1 MEAIGGS
8 QECFEF
14 WDDAFDLMTSRFID
28 LVERG
33 RRIPERLMPCDGMG
47 ALDLDTASAIIDGL
61 FGVDSAAWG
70 SGWFQYYLD
79 IISPISGL
87 NGARK
92 WCPVAKKY
100 SKQKGGTWKA
110 LEKFVHAS
118 LPGNATTATCTD
130 YSSLI
135 PGPAS
140 EPVTKW
146 PATLDEQQ
154 KMAGRLWMWQFCTE
168 FGWIQAVIGYGGPE
182 KIAMKFLRTLCEAD
196 PLNCPTLEDKIE
208 NCAESFGTPDRSFTL
223 DTVQEAVEATNSMY
237 GGRNLNVENVTFIN
251 GGLDHWRRFSI
262 LPEDQDLFDFCPDA
276 GHTGNSS
283 FCVQNRALD
292 QGALFMA
299 TGSHCAW
306 MIDYAKYFANMS
318 SITRQ
323 GFVSMNAQSFEALR
337 KYHRISNSRMASL
350 DWDYIFNGRP

>member
-1 MEAIGGS
+1 LLLKMEAIGGS

-33 RRIPERLMPCDGMG
+33 RRIPKRLMPCDGMG
-47 ALDLDTASAIIDGL
+47 ALDLDTASAIIGGL
-61 FGVDSAAWG
+61 FWVDSAAWG
-70 SGWFQYYLD
+70 SGWHQYYLD

-154 KMAGRLWMWQFCTE
+154 KMAGRLWKWQFCTE

-182 KIAMKFLRTLCEAD
+182 KIAMKFLRTLCEAA
-196 PLNCPTLEDKIE
+196 PLNCPTLEDNIE

-223 DTVQEAVEATNSMY
+223 DTACHP
-237 GGRNLNVENVTFIN
+237 G
-251 GGLDHWRRFSI
+251 
-262 LPEDQDLFDFCPDA
+262 
-276 GHTGNSS
+276 
-283 FCVQNRALD
+283 
-292 QGALFMA
+292 
-299 TGSHCAW
+299 
-306 MIDYAKYFANMS
+306 
-318 SITRQ
+318 
-323 GFVSMNAQSFEALR
+323 
-337 KYHRISNSRMASL
+337 
-350 DWDYIFNGRP
+350 